1 MSAAAVFDLDAA
13 AAARREAAG
22 EPFRFTWHG
31 EEYAMLPA
39 VEWPVTVAERMSK
52 GEMVEA
58 VRLLLGDDAD
68 RFLATDPTMGDI
80 KDLMEAVAAYSGLG
94 SLGE

>member
-1 MSAAAVFDLDAA
+1 MSSAAVFDLDAA

-22 EPFRFTWHG
+22 EPFRFVWQG

-39 VEWPVTVAERMSK
+39 TEWPVTISDRMAK
-52 GEMVEA
+52 GEMTDA
-58 VRLLLGDDAD
+58 VRLLLAADAD

-80 KDLMEAVAAYSGLG
+80 KDLMEAVAKFSGLG